1 MIHLGIF
8 QTLSEAGLSNTTII
22 VIVIAVLGLILVP
35 VLLSLRRDF
44 VSLSQASALLATG
57 EPAQAKI
64 LKLRD
69 TGTTL
74 NDNPK
79 VELLLE
85 VYPADR
91 AAYQVTTKCY
101 VSRLRIS
108 QVQTGAVIAVKI
120 DPQDVTKV
128 ALDLA

>member
-1 MIHLGIF
+1 MINLVAL
-8 QTLSEAGLSNTTII
+8 QDLSEAGLSNTTII
-22 VIVIAVLGLILVP
+22 VIVVAFIGLILVP
-35 VLLSLRRDF
+35 VLLSVRRDF
-44 VSLSQASALLATG
+44 ASLAQARTLLAEG

-85 VYPADR
+85 VYPQDR
-91 AAYQVTTKCY
+91 PAYRVETKCY

-108 QVQTGAVIAVKI
+108 QVQTGAFVAVKI
-120 DPQDVTKV
+120 DPQDITKV

>member
-1 MIHLGIF
+1 MINLVAL
-8 QTLSEAGLSNTTII
+8 QSVSEVGLSNTTII
-22 VIVIAVLGLILVP
+22 VIVVAVIGLILVP
-35 VLLSLRRDF
+35 ILLSVRRDF
-44 VSLSQASALLATG
+44 VSLAQARTLLAEG

-85 VYPADR
+85 VHPRDR
-91 AAYQVTTKCY
+91 AAYRVETKCY

-108 QVQTGAVIAVKI
+108 QVQTGAFVAVKI
-120 DPQDVTKV
+120 DPQDITKV